1 MAGYIQN
8 NWDMICYFQN
18 YYRGCFDSSDI
29 FDKLKNGEFS
39 SLDIGNLFRFRV
51 FLDSTIMMFNKEKLE
66 KEYFKKIFNI

>member
-1 MAGYIQN
+1 MTGYIQN

-18 YYRGCFDSSDI
+18 CYRGCFDSSAI
-29 FDKLKNGEFS
+29 FDKLQ